1 MSSSR
6 RVRWLPRRRYL
17 VFGYLLAL
25 LISHLVRWG
34 AGQPELRPG
43 QQAFIFTPVGAPAPV
58 QVAYMDLPGPTDSA
72 HLPVLLIHG
81 SPAIAYDQRAL
92 ATALART
99 RRVIVPDLPGFGRSS
114 RDLPDYS
121 IRAQADYLDALLDH
135 LGVARVQ
142 VVGYSLGGGA
152 ALHLQARD
160 PGRVASVVMLSSI
173 GVQELE
179 LLGDYALN
187 HALHGLQWG
196 ALWLIHEAVP
206 HFGRW
211 DLTPMDPAYARSF
224 YDTDQRPLRG
234 LLERFAPPMLI
245 VHGGRDVLVPPAAA
259 YEHHRI
265 VPQSDLVLRAKD
277 GHLMTYQRAPELAA
291 VLRDFFEAVEQGR
304 APTRAQADPAR
315 VQAAAQPFSAVDVV
329 PAVGVAL
336 GVLMVLIAL
345 GTLVSEDLAC
355 IGAGLMVAHG
365 TLTYPWAACAAFL
378 GIFVGDLLLFGAG
391 RFIGRP
397 ALRRRPFRWFIKE
410 SALQES
416 TEWFSR
422 RGPIVI
428 LFSRFVPGSRLPTY
442 FAAGLLHLNFWSF
455 FLFFLVA
462 GLLWAPL
469 LVWVASTVGES
480 VLDYLERYRHYTLG
494 AVAGAALLLWLV
506 WEVLV
511 PLASYRGRRL
521 LVSRWRRLVH
531 WEFWPLGVVYT
542 PVFLYI
548 LWLGL
553 RHRRPLLFTAANPA
567 LPAGGL
573 LGESKAEIL
582 DGLAAVPD
590 AVAAYHRLPAGL
602 TPESFVAGV
611 RTFMAAHG
619 TSFPV
624 VVKPDVGQRGLGV
637 AILRDEAALARYAE
651 KKRPVTL
658 VQEYVPGEEF
668 GVFYARHPDQPTGR
682 IISIT
687 RKEFPVLVG
696 NGRHT
701 LEKLILRDERAVC
714 MARVYLARFRDRLSW
729 VPAAGER
736 IPLVDVGNHCR
747 GTIFRDGSEVGT
759 PALTA
764 ALDRAARAHPGFAFG
779 RFDLRVSSESDLRAG
794 QGFKIIELNGVASEA
809 THIYDPRYGAWHG
822 WRTLCAQWRLAFEIG
837 AAQAK
842 RGARVITVKEFF
854 EMLHDYEPAG
864 EA

>member
-1 MSSSR
+1 MNASR
-6 RVRWLPRRRYL
+6 RIRWLPRRRYL
-17 VFGYLLAL
+17 VVAYLLAL
-25 LISHLVRWG
+25 AVSHLVRWK
-34 AGQPELRPG
+34 AGVPDLRPG
-43 QQAFIFTPVGAPAPV
+43 QQAFTFTPVGAPAPV
-58 QVAYMDLPGPTDSA
+58 QVAYMDIPGPAGATN
-72 HLPVLLIHG
+72 LPALLIHG
-81 SPAIAYDQRAL
+81 SPASACDQRAL
-92 ATALART
+92 AAALARH

-114 RDLPDYS
+114 RNLPDYS
-121 IRAQADYLDALLDH
+121 IRAQADYLDALLEH

-152 ALHLQARD
+152 ALYLQDRD
-160 PGRVASVVMLSSI
+160 PGRVASVVLLSSI

-179 LLGDYALN
+179 LLGDYGLN
-187 HALHGLQWG
+187 HALHGLQW
-196 ALWLIHEAVP
+196 AVLWLIHEAIP

-211 DLTPMDPAYARSF
+211 DLALMDPAYARSF

-234 LLERFAPPMLI
+234 LLENVASPVLI

-265 VPQSDLVLRAKD
+265 VPQSELVLRRED
-277 GHLMTYQRAPELAA
+277 GHLMTYQRGAEVAA
-291 VLRDFFEAVEQGR
+291 VVEDFFVAVEQGR

-315 VQAAAQPFSAVDVV
+315 VLAAAQPFSAVDVV

-391 RFIGRP
+391 RLIGRP
-397 ALRRRPFRWFIKE
+397 ALRRRPFRWFIKD

-416 TEWFSR
+416 TEWFAR

-494 AVAGAALLLWLV
+494 AVAAAALLLWLI

-521 LVSRWRRLVH
+521 LVSRWRRLTH
-531 WEFWPLGVVYT
+531 WEFWPLWAVYT
-542 PVFLYI
+542 PVVIYI

-567 LPAGGL
+567 IPAAGL
-573 LGESKAEIL
+573 LGESKADIL

-590 AVAAYHRLPAGL
+590 CVAAYQRLPAGL
-602 TPESFVAGV
+602 NADQFQSGV
-611 RTFMAAHG
+611 RAFMAARG
-619 TSFPV
+619 TTFPV

-651 KKRPVTL
+651 KPRPATL

-668 GVFYARHPDQPTGR
+668 GIFYARHPDQPAGFLF
-682 IISIT
+682 SIT
-687 RKEFPVLVG
+687 RKEFPVLTG

-747 GTIFRDGSEVGT
+747 GTIFRDGADVGT

-764 ALDRAARAHPGFAFG
+764 ALDRVAKAHPGFAFG
-779 RFDLRVSSESDLRAG
+779 RFDLRVSSEADLRAG
-794 QGFKIIELNGVASEA
+794 RGFKIIELNGVASEA
-809 THIYDPRYGAWHG
+809 THIYDPRHNALRG
-822 WRTLCAQWRLAFEIG
+822 WKTLCAQWRLAFEIG

-842 RGARVITVKEFF
+842 RGARVISLREF
-854 EMLHDYEPAG
+854 LDLLRDYEPAR